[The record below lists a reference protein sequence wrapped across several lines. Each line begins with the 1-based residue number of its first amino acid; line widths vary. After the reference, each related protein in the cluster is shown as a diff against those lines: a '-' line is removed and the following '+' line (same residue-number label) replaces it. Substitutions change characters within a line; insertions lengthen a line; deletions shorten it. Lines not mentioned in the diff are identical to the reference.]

1 MKDKI
6 IFNQMLFTRKQT
18 LKLIEEIPD
27 DFIDIILESPNHSI
41 VGILDIYLQTKK
53 YGCMNE

>member
-1 MKDKI
+1 MEDKI

-27 DFIDIILESPNHSI
+27 DFMDIIPESHNNSI
-41 VGILDIYLQTKK
+41 RWNVGHIFTDQEI
-53 YGCMNE
+53 